1 MYARRIPPL
10 NGKRGRASRLV
21 FRNYF
26 VEGRPLL
33 GSPGVLLVPCVR
45 FCDRIRPRACAF
57 SLPPSLQLAL
67 SPQPPQG
74 RVGFRVS
81 DEKRKKF
88 LQEIPILIES
98 ALNVNVF
105 IRNWPTNEPTTEQL
119 DNCFRNSD
127 ATRAQCLTNATNEF
141 IPNWSNDSVLVREHL
156 IFIRCSN
163 WNQSS
168 KKYKFVVSNIPPDE
182 KKKDF

>member
-1 MYARRIPPL
+1 MARERARAGSCSAIISSKDDRFWVPRGSSSFHVCDSAIVYAR
-10 NGKRGRASRLV
+10 AH
-21 FRNYF
+21 
-26 VEGRPLL
+26 
-33 GSPGVLLVPCVR
+33 
-45 FCDRIRPRACAF
+45 AH
-57 SLPPSLQLAL
+57 SLPPPLQLAL

>member
-1 MYARRIPPL
+1 MARERARAGSCSAIISSKDDRFWVPRGSSFHVCDSAIVYAR
-10 NGKRGRASRLV
+10 AH
-21 FRNYF
+21 
-26 VEGRPLL
+26 
-33 GSPGVLLVPCVR
+33 
-45 FCDRIRPRACAF
+45 AH
-57 SLPPSLQLAL
+57 SLPPPPLQLAL

-163 WNQSS
+163 WNNHRRNINSS
-168 KKYKFVVSNIPPDE
+168 SNIPPDE

>member
-10 NGKRGRASRLV
+10 NGKRARASRLV

-33 GSPGVLLVPCVR
+33 GSPGVLVPCVR

-163 WNQSS
+163 WNNHRRNINSS
-168 KKYKFVVSNIPPDE
+168 SNIPDE